1 VSRDERSCNLLKK
14 REVET
19 MHLRPEILDEI
30 LKDYKNPEDLMGQ
43 GGILKQLTKALI
55 ERCLSAE
62 LDTHLEEEGEKL
74 AEITENDSKARNR
87 RNGHSKKTIKGEF
100 GKAEIAVPRDRNGEF
115 QPVIVAKGQTRFN
128 GFDDKILALYA
139 RGMTTRDIQD
149 QLEELYGVE
158 VSHALISNVTEAV
171 ETERKLWQNRTLD
184 AIYPI
189 VYLDALVVK
198 VRHEG
203 RVINKAIHL
212 ALGVTLNG
220 QKELLGLW
228 MTQNESSKF
237 WLSVLTELQNRGV
250 KDIFIACVDGLTG
263 FPEAIETVFP
273 RTKVQLCIVHLVRN
287 SLNYVSYKDRK
298 ELAADLKKVYGAAT
312 ETAAEQAL
320 VEFGDKWDKQYPTIS
335 KSWLNHWQRVIP
347 FFAFPQDIRK
357 AIYTTNIIES
367 MNMTLRKVLRNHRS
381 FPNDE
386 SAMKV
391 IYLAIGNISKKWT
404 MPIRDW
410 KAALNRFA
418 IEFDGRFPL

>member
-19 MHLRPEILDEI
+19 MLLRPEILDEI

-74 AEITENDSKARNR
+74 AEVTENDSKARNR